1 MSISAH
7 NFSLLESFER
17 DCSWD
22 EGWKVLGFQ
31 FLSVAIDWIFFDG
44 GKQGNEDRGYSVE
57 LKRCVGSS
65 IWDYSVRSGIN
76 KLGRSDDV
84 KWSNVVVVRVLI
96 FIVNCDRCKDRGD
109 SVRM

>member
-31 FLSVAIDWIFFDG
+31 FLSVAVDWIFFDG
-44 GKQGNEDRGYSVE
+44 GKQEERGSRLFGGIE
-57 LKRCVGSS
+57 E
-65 IWDYSVRSGIN
+65 VRG
-76 KLGRSDDV
+76 
-84 KWSNVVVVRVLI
+84 
-96 FIVNCDRCKDRGD
+96 
-109 SVRM
+109 